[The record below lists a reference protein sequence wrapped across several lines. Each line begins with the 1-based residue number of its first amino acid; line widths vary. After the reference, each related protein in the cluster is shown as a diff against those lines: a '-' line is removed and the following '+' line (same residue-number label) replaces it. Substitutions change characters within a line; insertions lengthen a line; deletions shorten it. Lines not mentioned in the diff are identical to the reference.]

1 MAFFNNSPFWNF
13 YNNLDKDY
21 FEPFDTSISPR
32 LLGSKQTE
40 SNDNKFV
47 AKKDPE
53 QDRATSLFRPFFDD
67 SLFKPDFDIVPPVDL
82 IEKEDKYELH
92 ASIPGVPKE
101 QINLDYNNDNKE
113 LTISGTVPEVNIEK
127 NEKDKHY
134 KELRSGSFERK
145 VRFGTSVAVDGEKI
159 SAGYKNG
166 ILTITVPKV
175 AAKKEKENVRKIQIG
190 EGNPKL

>member
-1 MAFFNNSPFWNF
+1 MAFFSNSPFWNF
-13 YNNLDKDY
+13 YNNFDEN
-21 FEPFDTSISPR
+21 FFQSFDTSISPR
-32 LLGSKQTE
+32 LLGNRQSENNNVK
-40 SNDNKFV
+40 SV
-47 AKKDPE
+47 AKRDPE
-53 QDRATSLFRPFFDD
+53 KNKATSLFRPFFDD

-82 IEKEDKYELH
+82 IEKENKFEIH
-92 ASIPGVPKE
+92 ASIPGVPKD
-101 QINLDYNNDNKE
+101 QINLDYNDDNKE

-145 VRFGTSVAVDGEKI
+145 VRFGTDVNVDAEKI

-166 ILTITVPKV
+166 ILTITVPKI
-175 AAKKEKENVRKIQIG
+175 AADKKKEKVRKVQIS